1 MSFSSFFFR
10 FHHSVQLEQFTKFT
24 KTLSKL
30 LWYRK
35 VDNFC
40 TIKYWGNYLDWPYG
54 LQEAIKGFIELHADL
69 KENYGVNSLMGSH
82 TDQNCA
88 ESGFGQIRG
97 MGGAN
102 TDPNPQELM
111 QRVSR
116 MTTLRILRHDP
127 DFDIMTLKEPLE
139 KYAKDFCSEY
149 YEDINLDNDEI
160 DIPDNLDL
168 EHEVSENDVVEQPF
182 PEDGNDFMI

>member
-1 MSFSSFFFR
+1 MKC
-10 FHHSVQLEQFTKFT
+10 LT
-24 KTLSKL
+24 
-30 LWYRK
+30 
-35 VDNFC
+35 D
-40 TIKYWGNYLDWPYG
+40 
-54 LQEAIKGFIELHADL
+54 LHTDV
-69 KENYGVNSLMGSH
+69 KENHGVDSVMGSH

-102 TDPNPQELM
+102 VDPNPQELM

-168 EHEVSENDVVEQPF
+168 EHEVSENDVVEKPY
-182 PEDGNDFMI
+182 PEDGNDFNI